1 MTAFFKK
8 NFVKN
13 SSDTKKSE
21 YFKYEREKY
30 MKIEKKSLKIFT
42 FLGGSGKINARG
54 EYYVDS
60 I

>member
-1 MTAFFKK
+1 
-8 NFVKN
+8 
-13 SSDTKKSE
+13 
-21 YFKYEREKY
+21 
-30 MKIEKKSLKIFT
+30 MKIEKKSRKIFT